1 MVIYSHSRLST
12 FEQCRLKFKYRYI
25 DEIIPEVEQTIET
38 HLGTCVHD
46 TLEWLYNGKI
56 KFPEKVLSLDDV
68 INYYT
73 ESWLNQYSEE
83 PVAKPIKEEK
93 VTVPETT
100 PHSDIHITTKPVEK
114 IEKVEVGEVKA
125 STSPKLVK
133 RSTNAKASPVKRE
146 ASKAK
151 DTSIKK

>member
-1 MVIYSHSRLST
+1 MVVLTLFKLLSKILALT
-12 FEQCRLKFKYRYI
+12 LRYTIEPLKFKIMQY
-25 DEIIPEVEQTIET
+25 EVFTNSFRGIS
-38 HLGTCVHD
+38 
-46 TLEWLYNGKI
+46 KMS
-56 KFPEKVLSLDDV
+56 KKVSLLFACIV
-68 INYYT
+68 LISFTANA
-73 ESWLNQYSEE
+73 QE
-83 PVAKPIKEEK
+83 PVKAKVTKEPVKAAPAEKPIKEEK